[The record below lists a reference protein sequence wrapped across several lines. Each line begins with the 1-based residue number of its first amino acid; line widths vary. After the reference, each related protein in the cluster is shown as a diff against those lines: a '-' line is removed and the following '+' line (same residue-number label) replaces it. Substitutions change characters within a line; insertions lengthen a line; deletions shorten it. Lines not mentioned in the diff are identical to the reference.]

1 MGGGPGSGPL
11 FRHIAADI
19 VTVRVVLSWILLREI
34 DAARAEA
41 ERGRKGP

>member
-1 MGGGPGSGPL
+1 VGPP

-19 VTVRVVLSWILLREI
+19 VAVRVVLSWILLCKI

-41 ERGRKGP
+41 ERGKRGS